1 MSTKEPIFK
10 GMYYNEEIRK
20 HPTVKEY
27 VLAKKKERG
36 RAAQRLDFFPPSKE
50 WFEAGLKRL
59 GAVLSGHPE
68 LADRT
73 PVVPSI
79 MGFAAKLHSISIGD
93 LYRDPESY
101 VKCLLHAHEMFDAP
115 PFLLALYADYW
126 CEDYGGVVQWPVGE
140 YMSAPA
146 IMEYPLKTAEDV
158 ENLHIWDVDEMP
170 KKSPSHIYHMLGQEA
185 AKKVLGPAFTPMAFP
200 YGMFTVAGAMVQP
213 GTLMLWVMK
222 QPEVVHKLLKKVVEN
237 SVNHCTAVAKEYGSA
252 TILTGSVLAGDET
265 LSPEQCRKFNIV
277 YLADMVKRAKRNG
290 AGPGALYHLCGSHKA
305 DWPIHAELVPLDEAS
320 MFHVAYYGREPA
332 DLTDVIPAVGNKCPL
347 MGNIA
352 TSLMHIGNPKEVY
365 EEAKRQI
372 LTYRENP
379 KGFIMGVACECP
391 PMAPVANVYA
401 LMKAA
406 KDIGPLPSKA

>member
-1 MSTKEPIFK
+1 MSTNEPIFK
-10 GMYYNEEIRK
+10 GMYYNEKIRK

-27 VLAKKKERG
+27 VSAKKKEIG
-36 RAAQRLDFFPPSKE
+36 RTAQRLELLPPSKK
-50 WFEAGLKRL
+50 WFETSLNRL

-68 LADRT
+68 LADET
-73 PVVPSI
+73 PVIPLI
-79 MGFAAKLHSISIGD
+79 LGFAAKMFSISIGD
-93 LYRDPESY
+93 LYRDPELLF
-101 VKCLLHAHEMFDAP
+101 KCLMQTHEMFDVP
-115 PFLLALYADYW
+115 PFLLPLYADYW

-158 ENLHIWDVDEMP
+158 ENLRIWDVDEMP
-170 KKSPSHIYHMLGQEA
+170 QKSPSHIYHMLGQEA
-185 AKKVLGPAFTPMAFP
+185 AKKALGPAFMASAFP
-200 YGMFTVAGAMVQP
+200 YGMFTVAGAMLYP

-237 SVNHCTAVAKEYGSA
+237 AVNHCTAIAKEYGSA
-252 TILTGSVLAGDET
+252 AIVTGSVTAGDET

-277 YLADMVKRAKRNG
+277 YLADMVKRAKKNG
-290 AGPGALYHLCGSHKA
+290 AGPTVFYHLCGSHKL

-320 MFHVAYYGREPA
+320 IFHVAHYGRQPA
-332 DLTDVIPAVGNKCPL
+332 DLTDVIPVVGNKCPL
-347 MGNIA
+347 MGNI
-352 TSLMHIGNPKEVY
+352 TTQLMHLGTPKDVY

-372 LTYRENP
+372 LTYRESP
-379 KGFIMGVACECP
+379 KGFIMGVTCETP
-391 PMAPVANVYA
+391 PLAPPANVYA